1 MYHRHNYRA
10 DIAGPTWLYR
20 FYAGPQ
26 FVYVGVTS
34 DPQKR
39 FVSHRRKPW
48 WVTVDR
54 ALLRWFPSRE
64 AAFAAE
70 REAIRMEH
78 PKQNIARPKVTD

>member
-1 MYHRHNYRA
+1 MTACDESLTDNSGTYPCLRH
-10 DIAGPTWLYR
+10 GP
-20 FYAGPQ
+20 
-26 FVYVGVTS
+26 
-34 DPQKR
+34 
-39 FVSHRRKPW
+39 HNRRKPW

-70 REAIRMEH
+70 REAIRLEH